1 MNINKYFCY
10 QGHHSEG
17 NQYQLPLRKDYLILN
32 NKDISYKN
40 VLPYIYKRMRNMN
53 QYEQGSRRY
62 PSPE

>member
-40 VLPYIYKRMRNMN
+40 VLPDIYKTHEKHESIRTRK
-53 QYEQGSRRY
+53 
-62 PSPE
+62 